1 MSRRALAAAV
11 VSLAVGVF
19 AVLSFTGP
27 TSDTEVSGTIRR
39 AGGVCL
45 ELSRWSLLGWSVVGQ
60 TTSVTDIQ
68 NGDWGDPVAEPE
80 CDEIPEREYL
90 VRIFNQPYGTYR
102 MCGLADD
109 RGCIVFRRV
118 PFSRSAPGP

>member
-11 VSLAVGVF
+11 AALSVGVF
-19 AVLSFTGP
+19 AVLALTGP
-27 TSDTEVSGTIRR
+27 RPDIEVSGTIRR

-60 TTSVTDIQ
+60 TRSISDIQ
-68 NGDWGDPVAEPE
+68 DGNWRNPMPDPDCA
-80 CDEIPEREYL
+80 EIPEREYL

-109 RGCIVFRRV
+109 AGCVVFRRV
-118 PFSRSAPGP
+118 PFTRPGPGP